1 MSTTPIWPIEGVALD
16 STGDLVAD
24 SLGAKVTDLLG
35 AVNIYVGVYPT
46 GAVGATVD
54 SGTGAWVESPAYWPV
69 VPVSTI
75 TNPFHI
81 HGISIETSSV
91 AAATFELSL
100 YSGVGHT
107 EVARCRFAI
116 VGGFFGN
123 IVDLVTGVR
132 IAADSQIDAK
142 LRSSVGT
149 PDTLTISI
157 RYAEET

>member
-1 MSTTPIWPIEGVALD
+1 MSTTPIWMLEGIALD
-16 STGDLVAD
+16 STSDMVAD
-24 SLGAKVTDLLG
+24 SLADKVSDLLG
-35 AVNIYVGVYPT
+35 SVNIYVGVYPT
-46 GAVGATVD
+46 AAVGATVT
-54 SGTGAWVESPAYWPV
+54 SGTGAWVESDYWPI
-69 VPVSTI
+69 VPVDTI

-81 HGISIETSSV
+81 HGISIETSDL
-91 AAATFELSL
+91 AAGTFELSL

-123 IVDLVTGVR
+123 VVDLVTGVR

-142 LRSSVGT
+142 LRCSVGT

-157 RYAEET
+157 RYAEEV